1 MRNRNRLGQ
10 RMSEG
15 NISFHFFIS
24 KFFSSKHLNTH
35 YNKNNIVKKDKSNHP
50 HDSHHVQNQAQ
61 HYKHYEE
68 PIGDHSGLHHPH
80 IDKKRQNYRLL
91 EAAENGDL
99 ELVKALLKDG
109 ADINAKDGSGWTPIM
124 RAIAANH
131 DRMVALLI
139 EKGADVNATSYGW
152 TPMTLAEFE
161 ERHHSLDGGI
171 VKLLKMHGA
180 R

>member
-1 MRNRNRLGQ
+1 M
-10 RMSEG
+10 
-15 NISFHFFIS
+15 
-24 KFFSSKHLNTH
+24 
-35 YNKNNIVKKDKSNHP
+35 KKDKSDQVHNQLQEQ
-50 HDSHHVQNQAQ
+50 HHAPL
-61 HYKHYEE
+61 HKHYEE
-68 PIGDHSGLHHPH
+68 PIGSHSGLHHPH
-80 IDKKRQNYRLL
+80 IDKKRQNFRLL

-99 ELVKALLKDG
+99 ELAKSLLKDG

-131 DRMVALLI
+131 DKMVELLI
-139 EKGADVNATSYGW
+139 EKGADVNATSFGW

-161 ERHHSLDGGI
+161 ERHHNYSNNI